1 MAFDVE
7 FQINRSN
14 LFRIVHADG
23 VFGGI
28 APTGLIFINF
38 YSQVPPIPDR
48 MFHEIEPD
56 GKLGKEVIGKR
67 SGTSAAIVRELEV
80 GVLIDVAVAKSF
92 IQWLQDKVAAVEQ
105 LGGSALGQK
114 ES

>member
-1 MAFDVE
+1 MSQDVE

-28 APTGLIFINF
+28 APTGLIFMNF
-38 YSQVPPIPDR
+38 YSQLPPVPNRI
-48 MFHEIEPD
+48 FHEVEED
-56 GKLGKEVIGKR
+56 GKLGKEITAKR
-67 SGTSAAIVRELEV
+67 SGSTALVRELEV

-92 IQWLQDKVAAVEQ
+92 IQWLQDKIAAVEQ
-105 LGGSALGQK
+105 LGIAGPGQQK
-114 ES
+114 S

>member
-1 MAFDVE
+1 MPQTVA
-7 FQINRSN
+7 FQINRSS

-23 VFGGI
+23 VFGGL

-48 MFHEIEPD
+48 VFHEIGPD
-56 GKLGKEVIGKR
+56 GKLGRELVEKR
-67 SGTSAAIVRELEV
+67 SGSTAIVRELEM

-92 IQWLQDKVAAVEQ
+92 IQWLQEQVAAVEQ
-105 LGGSALGQK
+105 RGGSEPVIQ